1 MLEQLRKSGA
11 SIAIYLIFGL
21 LIVIFVI
28 NFAPNA
34 GSGQGGGCMPGGTNA
49 ITIDGAKANQ
59 TSYKIAYSGN
69 QYNGRQKVYVALEY
83 LIRRELLAQAA
94 AEHGIRVTKPMIEEE
109 IKKGYFF
116 VGGQRQNLGTILF
129 DEIDG
134 EKFFNYGKF
143 KGWVNTLNVSVNSY
157 YDEQA
162 RGLQAALM
170 AEVIQDS
177 VRVSREEALAS
188 YLFENNTVSYDVVQ
202 FSPAAYRDAMRLSDA
217 DVQRFLATHEDEVK
231 KKWTELERT
240 YKATQPALKV
250 RSIFIAKLEP
260 AKPADGAGAGSAA
273 TPGAGS
279 GSAAVTPPA
288 PAAPKVAESP
298 DGTTPPAKPVGMPIE
313 EAKAKLEAARAAI
326 TAGKQKFADAAKQLS
341 TDETAKITGG
351 DMGWQKIESAQ
362 MGDKAVNDAI
372 KTLKPGEMTPV
383 ITTDA
388 GAYLVM
394 AEDKR
399 EGDLTYDQVKAEL
412 AVDLAKDLWSKEAA
426 KRAALDGLA
435 AVRAGT
441 GKPLDQVF
449 QREVNMEQE
458 QRKMQEQIERMM
470 QQQQKQGAIVTE
482 SANIPAAWTAEDPA
496 PGSAGPGGSG
506 GSPTPAGSAAP
517 SPAAGS
523 AAPAAG
529 SAAPAAGSAAPAA
542 GSAAPAAGSPA
553 PSTTAPAAAPA
564 ADLTPTKDVLPAFAS
579 DLAKPKVVKHGPVPR
594 LKDLPVLGNSKP
606 AIDALFDEMTPGA
619 LGKEVYQADDGSYVI
634 LQLVEKSAPK
644 VEEFDKVADQEIKD
658 MRDLRAMIAVEQ
670 WLKSRCE
677 ALAKDS
683 KIKPLG
689 DLIAE
694 SDDKGAP
701 LPAVYRPCMSFR

>member
-11 SIAIYLIFGL
+11 SIFIYLIFGL

-34 GSGQGGGCMPGGTNA
+34 GSGQGGGCMPGGTHA
-49 ITIDGAKANQ
+49 ITVDGATANQ
-59 TSYKIAYSGN
+59 TAYKIAYSGN

-83 LIRRELLAQAA
+83 LVRRELLAQAA
-94 AEHGIRVTKPMIEEE
+94 AEHGIRATSDLVDEE

-134 EKFFNYGKF
+134 EKFFNFGKL
-143 KGWVNTLNVSVNSY
+143 KGWVNTLNVSLNSY
-157 YDEQA
+157 KDEQA

-170 AEVIQDS
+170 AELIQDS
-177 VRVSREEALAS
+177 VRVSREEALAN
-188 YLFENNTVSYDVVQ
+188 YLFENNTVTYDVVE
-202 FSPAAYRDAMRLSDA
+202 FAPAAYREAMRLTDA
-217 DVQRFLATHEDEVK
+217 DVQRYLAAHEDDVK

-240 YKATQPALKV
+240 YKATKPALKL

-260 AKPADGAGAGSAA
+260 TKPANAP
-273 TPGAGS
+273 TPVDGAGS
-279 GSAAVTPPA
+279 GSAAVTPPK
-288 PAAPKVAESP
+288 PDEPKVAA
-298 DGTTPPAKPVGMPIE
+298 TPEVKPVGMPIE
-313 EAKAKLEAARAAI
+313 EAKAKLESARTAI
-326 TAGKQKFADAAKQLS
+326 AGGKQKFADAAKLLS
-341 TDETAKITGG
+341 TDEAAKVNGG
-351 DMGWQKIESAQ
+351 DIGWRPLENAQ
-362 MGDKAVNDAI
+362 MGELAVNDAI

-435 AVRAGT
+435 AARAGT

-449 QREVNMEQE
+449 QREVNIEQE
-458 QRKMQEQIERMM
+458 QRRMQEQIERQM
-470 QQQQKQGAIVTE
+470 QLQQKQGSIITE
-482 SANIPAAWTAEDPA
+482 SANIPAAWTAEDPEPGPGAVGGGGATAGSAVKPAAGSATAGSATAGSATAGSATAGNAGSAA
-496 PGSAGPGGSG
+496 PGSAG
-506 GSPTPAGSAAP
+506 AGSAAP
-517 SPAAGS
+517 PG
-523 AAPAAG
+523 
-529 SAAPAAGSAAPAA
+529 
-542 GSAAPAAGSPA
+542 
-553 PSTTAPAAAPA
+553 PSTTVPAEAPAV
-564 ADLTPTKDVLPAFAS
+564 DLTRSKDDLPVFAEMP
-579 DLAKPKVVKHGPVPR
+579 KPKVVSQGPTPR
-594 LKDLPVLGNSKP
+594 MKSLPVIGATKD
-606 AIDALFDEMTPGA
+606 AIAALFDDMSEGMIA
-619 LGKEVYQADDGSYVI
+619 KQIYQTEGGSYVL
-634 LQLVEKSAPK
+634 LQVTAKSAPK
-644 VEEFDKVADQEIKD
+644 VEEFDKVADAEIREL
-658 MRDLRAMIAVEQ
+658 RDLRAMIAVEQ

-683 KIKPLG
+683 KIKPLA